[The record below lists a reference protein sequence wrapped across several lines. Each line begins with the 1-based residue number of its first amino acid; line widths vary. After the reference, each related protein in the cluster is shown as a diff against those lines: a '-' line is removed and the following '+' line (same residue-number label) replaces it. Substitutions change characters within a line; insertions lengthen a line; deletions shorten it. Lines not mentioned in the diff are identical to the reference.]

1 MINEEEIS
9 RGICKT
15 LVEILERQKKK
26 AIQCD
31 NYEDA
36 LILSFLG
43 SLLRET
49 EKSLAK
55 TW

>member
-1 MINEEEIS
+1 MTNGEEIN

-26 AIQCD
+26 AIECD

-36 LILSFLG
+36 LILSFISGLI
-43 SLLRET
+43 RET